1 MDPTNVFARMPE
13 SVKDVAR
20 RITQTG
26 YGLWLVGGAVRD
38 HLLGKTPADWDFS
51 TNAPPE
57 SVHGLLSPP
66 YRVVTFGL
74 RHGTL
79 HAVTPDGAVE
89 ITSWAANGEGGI
101 VKDLERRDFTI
112 NAMALS
118 YPDGIFLDPFEGRK
132 DLAAGRLR
140 GVVDPAAR
148 FREDPLRPLRAARL
162 VAWLGF
168 RVSRKTRKA
177 MREAAPWLART
188 ATERIRDEFFKLI
201 QGPHVVEALELC
213 RRTGLTAVFFPEL
226 LEGWRKQQNHY
237 HRHDIYRHT
246 LLSVAFSPPRLRVR
260 LAALLHDIGKPRVRQ
275 KIRGIYRF
283 YGHEKLSARMASEI
297 LARWLTPKK
306 LAEEVVTLVENHMVH
321 ATDLWK
327 DGAVRRLI
335 QRVGEPLL
343 EDFLD
348 LVRADRLAHGTED
361 DPAGAVERLAV
372 RIRRILEEKPA
383 LTEKALAITGRDVMA
398 VTGVPQ
404 GPEVG
409 RILKQALTVVV
420 KDPSKNTRPFLV
432 QWLREKAAQG
442 AEKGDPWSP

>member
-1 MDPTNVFARMPE
+1 MDPKEVFAHMPE

-20 RITQTG
+20 RITEAG
-26 YGLWLVGGAVRD
+26 YGVWLVGGAVRD
-38 HLLGKTPADWDFS
+38 HLLGKRPADWDFS

-57 SVHGLLSPP
+57 SVHGVLSLR
-66 YRVVTFGL
+66 YRLVTFGL
-74 RHGTL
+74 RHRTL
-79 HAVTPDGAVE
+79 HAITPDGPVE
-89 ITSWAANGEGGI
+89 ITSWTAHGQDGI

-118 YPDGIFLDPFEGRK
+118 YPDGIFLDPFGGRK

-140 GVVDPAAR
+140 GVLDPVAR

-162 VAWLGF
+162 VACFGF
-168 RVSRKTRKA
+168 RVSRSTLEA
-177 MREAAPWLART
+177 MGRAAPWLAR
-188 ATERIRDEFFKLI
+188 AAMERVRDEFFKLI
-201 QGPHVVEALELC
+201 TGPHAVDALELC

-226 LEGWRKQQNHY
+226 LEGWRKRQNHY

-246 LLSVAFSPPRLRVR
+246 LLSVGFSPPRLRVR

-275 KIRGIYRF
+275 KIRGVYRF
-283 YGHEKLSARMASEI
+283 YGHEKLSARMASDI

-306 LAEEVVTLVENHMVH
+306 LSEEVVTLVENHMVH
-321 ATDLWK
+321 STDSWK

-361 DPAGAVERLAV
+361 DPLGSVERLAV
-372 RIRRILEEKPA
+372 RIRRILDEKPA

-398 VTGVPQ
+398 VAGVAQ

-409 RILKQALTVVV
+409 RILKRALAVVV
-420 KDPSKNTRPFLV
+420 KDPTKNTRAFLL
-432 QWLREKAAQG
+432 QWLREG
-442 AEKGDPWSP
+442 AGNRSENREP

>member
-1 MDPTNVFARMPE
+1 MDPADVFFHMPE
-13 SVKDVAR
+13 SIKDVAR
-20 RITQTG
+20 RITEAG

-57 SVHGLLSPP
+57 AVHGVLSPP
-66 YRVVTFGL
+66 YRLVSFGL

-79 HAVTPDGAVE
+79 LAVTPHGAVE
-89 ITSWAANGEGGI
+89 ITSWTAHGQDGI
-101 VKDLERRDFTI
+101 VKDLERRDFTV

-118 YPDGIFLDPFEGRK
+118 YPDGLFLDPFGGRK

-140 GVVDPAAR
+140 GVADPAAR

-162 VAWLGF
+162 ASCLGF
-168 RVSRKTRKA
+168 RVSRPTLQA
-177 MREAAPWLART
+177 MRRAAPWLART

-201 QGPHVVEALELC
+201 MGPHALDALELC

-226 LEGWRKQQNHY
+226 LEGWRKRQNPY

-260 LAALLHDIGKPRVRQ
+260 LAAILHDIGKPRVRK
-275 KIRGIYRF
+275 KIAGLYRF
-283 YGHEKLSARMASEI
+283 YGHEKLSAGMASEI

-306 LAEEVVTLVENHMVH
+306 LAEDVVTLVENHMVH
-321 ATDLWK
+321 STDLWK

-361 DPAGAVERLAV
+361 DPLGAVERLAL
-372 RIRRILEEKPA
+372 RIRRILDEKPP
-383 LTEKALAITGRDVMA
+383 LTEKALAISGRDVMA
-398 VTGVPQ
+398 LTGVPQ

-409 RILKQALTVVV
+409 RILRQALAVVV
-420 KDPSKNTRPFLV
+420 KDPSKNTRAFLER
-432 QWLREKAAQG
+432 WLREGAARG
-442 AEKGDPWSP
+442 PESREP